1 MRAGRMCNNA
11 NDLGG
16 TRRAS
21 LWWPAGFERG
31 KAYPTIVNI
40 YEEGAGG
47 FNLYRAPSLQGDV
60 NPNIAEYTLKGYA
73 VLRPDI
79 VPKADEFGASA
90 VRDVLAG
97 VKAAVAT
104 GIVDEDRLGLT
115 GQSYGGLETAF
126 IITQTYRSEEHTSEL
141 QSLMRISYAV
151 FCLKKK

>member
-1 MRAGRMCNNA
+1 MRISDWSSDVCSS
-11 NDLGG
+11 DL
-16 TRRAS
+16 
-21 LWWPAGFERG
+21 LWLPAGYERG

-40 YEEGAGG
+40 YEEVAGG
-47 FNLYRAPSLQGDV
+47 FNLYRAPSLRGDV

-115 GQSYGGLETAF
+115 AQSYGGLETAF
-126 IITQTYRSEEHTSEL
+126 IIPQPAIFKT
-141 QSLMRISYAV
+141 AV
-151 FCLKKK
+151 AVDLD

>member
-1 MRAGRMCNNA
+1 MRISYWSS
-11 NDLGG
+11 DLC
-16 TRRAS
+16 S
-21 LWWPAGFERG
+21 SDLE
-31 KAYPTIVNI
+31 V
-40 YEEGAGG
+40 AGG
-47 FNLYRAPSLQGDV
+47 FNRYRAPSLQGDV

-115 GQSYGGLETAF
+115 GQSYGGLETA
-126 IITQTYRSEEHTSEL
+126 
-141 QSLMRISYAV
+141 
-151 FCLKKK
+151 